1 MCEYRQSAVAAA
13 REQGRQ
19 EGIQLSPRVAAEGEP
34 PEAGLQQR
42 REHGRFG
49 VGAGQ
54 WEEQVLRRK
63 LAAAEGYV
71 AKLTEAL
78 SQYDGG

>member
-1 MCEYRQSAVAAA
+1 M
-13 REQGRQ
+13 
-19 EGIQLSPRVAAEGEP
+19 AAEGEP
-34 PEAGLQQR
+34 PAQAEAEADLQQR
-42 REHGRFG
+42 RERGRYGYG